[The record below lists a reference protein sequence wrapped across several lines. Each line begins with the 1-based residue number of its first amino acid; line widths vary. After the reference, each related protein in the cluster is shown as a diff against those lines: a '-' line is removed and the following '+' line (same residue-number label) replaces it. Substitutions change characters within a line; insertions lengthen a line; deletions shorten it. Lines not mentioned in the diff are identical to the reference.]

1 MTRDQL
7 KRRNDFFV
15 ILLCFS
21 FMLFCYS
28 YGSKVTS
35 YNTTLYAFSY
45 KYGFIS
51 RAFIG
56 TIYQGVA
63 QLLGLDMLH
72 YRSALAFTQ
81 IITGIFFLDMF
92 LFFSFVYK
100 WTRPEYIRY
109 TEFLII
115 LMTLLTVPMFSSKYN
130 FGRVDI
136 YMFGFSLLGA
146 IIIVSKRCEFLM
158 APIVAMSCMV
168 HQGYVFMYFNII
180 LVLLIY
186 RFFTPTET
194 AAEHLRRRIA
204 ARHEGEAGLIS
215 EFKNHSIGVSEST
228 KKRNAKKYG
237 ILFVL
242 CFLTGS
248 ALFLYF
254 EFFSRTN
261 GDNIVNEIIRNASA
275 VSYHGDYHKTLIDHE
290 ILNVDL
296 ADEEWEFHLEN
307 FVQTPFFLIL
317 VSPFLWLWF
326 RYAKEVF
333 SRAVTLEEKI
343 KYFFVLFGFLTLIPN
358 YALKV
363 DYARWTFAAAT
374 YFFVVTLSLIAMED
388 QVVIESLKSVRSLQH
403 GHPWLVLIIPYLI
416 ILVPFWDVYYDQ
428 VLKNLGDWVN
438 ILFLNWWEAG

>member
-1 MTRDQL
+1 MTKEQRI
-7 KRRNDFFV
+7 RRKNF
-15 ILLCFS
+15 ILLLGVFA
-21 FMLFCYS
+21 FILFCYS

-63 QLLGLDMLH
+63 ELFGLDMLH
-72 YRSALAFTQ
+72 YKSALAFTQ
-81 IITGIFFLDMF
+81 VITGIFFLDMF
-92 LFFSFVYK
+92 LFFGFMYK
-100 WTRPEYIRY
+100 WTRRENIRY

-146 IIIVSKRCEFLM
+146 IVIVSKRCEWLLL
-158 APIVAMSCMV
+158 PIVAASCMV

-186 RFFTPTET
+186 RFFTPGTT
-194 AAEHLRRRIA
+194 DK
-204 ARHEGEAGLIS
+204 
-215 EFKNHSIGVSEST
+215 KNM
-228 KKRNAKKYG
+228 RKYG
-237 ILFVL
+237 ALFLL

-261 GDNIVNEIIRNASA
+261 GDKIVDEIIRNASA
-275 VSYHGDYHKTLIDHE
+275 VSYHGVYHETLIDHE

-317 VSPFLWLWF
+317 VSPFLWLWY
-326 RYAKEVF
+326 RYVREVF
-333 SRAVTLEEKI
+333 SRAVTTEDKI

-374 YFFVVTLSLIAMED
+374 YFFVVTLSMIAMDDE
-388 QVVIESLKSVRSLQH
+388 VVIESLKSVRALQI
-403 GHPWLVLIIPYLI
+403 GHPWLVLIIPYLVV
-416 ILVPFWDVYYDQ
+416 LVPLWDVYYDQ
-428 VLKNLGDWVN
+428 ALKNLGDWVN
-438 ILFLNWWEAG
+438 ILFLNWW

>member
-1 MTRDQL
+1 MKAEQRKLRT
-7 KRRNDFFV
+7 NF
-15 ILLCFS
+15 ILLLGFFS
-21 FMLFCYS
+21 FVLFCYS
-28 YGSKVTS
+28 YGGKVTS

-45 KYGFIS
+45 RYGFIS

-56 TIYQGVA
+56 TLYQG
-63 QLLGLDMLH
+63 LGSIFGFDMLH
-72 YRSALAFTQ
+72 YDSALKFTQ

-92 LFFSFVYK
+92 LFFMFIFK
-100 WTRPEYIRY
+100 WTKMEYLKY
-109 TEFLII
+109 TELLII

-146 IIIVSKRCEFLM
+146 IIITSKRCEWLLI
-158 APIVAMSCMV
+158 PIVAASCMV

-186 RFFTPTET
+186 RFFSAGTDRKE
-194 AAEHLRRRIA
+194 RR
-204 ARHEGEAGLIS
+204 HYGL
-215 EFKNHSIGVSEST
+215 
-228 KKRNAKKYG
+228 
-237 ILFVL
+237 LFIL
-242 CFLTGS
+242 CFITGS

-261 GDNIVNEIIRNASA
+261 GDAIANEIIRNASA

-296 ADEEWEFHLEN
+296 ADAEKGFHLEN
-307 FVQTPFFLIL
+307 FIQAPFFLIL
-317 VSPFLWLWF
+317 VSPFLWLWYRF
-326 RYAKEVF
+326 AKEVF
-333 SRAVTLEEKI
+333 KRTETTEEKI
-343 KYFFVLFGFLTLIPN
+343 KYFFVLFGFLTLVPN

-374 YFFVVTLSLIAMED
+374 YFLVVTLALIAIED
-388 QVVIESLKSVRSLQH
+388 KVVTESLFAVRQLQA

-416 ILVPFWDVYYDQ
+416 ILVPFWDVYFDQ
-428 VLKNLGDWVN
+428 VLKNLGDWV
-438 ILFLNWWEAG
+438 IVLLDGRFPGLKLAEAVMQNAEL